1 MGPLEHH
8 WVQQALSQSHHHP
21 PDGNDLLTFQL
32 ADEATAHKAL
42 QQVSAQ
48 VGFPDHQYCFH
59 SAGCGA
65 ASAGLHSALDIKHLM
80 LDSLG
85 WLLPRA
91 LHASAN
97 FDLATEQINATVRL
111 YNHVNKDTADHII
124 TAYRS
129 GTFYQIRDIY
139 NLRAKITQS
148 HHYASIDTERVFL
161 QLLTEV

>member
-1 MGPLEHH
+1 MFSFSKQNFKNIKML
-8 WVQQALSQSHHHP
+8 
-21 PDGNDLLTFQL
+21 
-32 ADEATAHKAL
+32 
-42 QQVSAQ
+42 
-48 VGFPDHQYCFH
+48 

-65 ASAGLHSALDIKHLM
+65 ASARLHTALDIKHLM

-91 LHASAN
+91 LFASAN
-97 FDLATEQINATVRL
+97 FDLAADQINATVRL

-139 NLRAKITQS
+139 NLRSKIAQS

-161 QLLTEV
+161 HLMTEVVKRT

>member
-1 MGPLEHH
+1 MDFLINYE
-8 WVQQALSQSHHHP
+8 
-21 PDGNDLLTFQL
+21 T
-32 ADEATAHKAL
+32 
-42 QQVSAQ
+42 
-48 VGFPDHQYCFH
+48 H

-97 FDLATEQINATVRL
+97 FELATDQINATVRL

-161 QLLTEV
+161 QLLTEVKSSGF

>member
-1 MGPLEHH
+1 MLR
-8 WVQQALSQSHHHP
+8 
-21 PDGNDLLTFQL
+21 
-32 ADEATAHKAL
+32 
-42 QQVSAQ
+42 
-48 VGFPDHQYCFH
+48 
-59 SAGCGA
+59 AGCGA
-65 ASAGLHSALDIKHLM
+65 ASARLHTALDIKHLM

-91 LHASAN
+91 LFASAN
-97 FDLATEQINATVRL
+97 FDLAADQINATVRL

-139 NLRAKITQS
+139 NLRSKIAQS

-161 QLLTEV
+161 HLMIALKRCDKLYL